1 VTHQVEIPVDT
12 LRRAASILIDR
23 LEAAAG
29 PAIVLDKDMF
39 WAIPPE
45 HRSNVYAE
53 PVEFTVGQL
62 SDSLE
67 NLTRVVDDPD
77 SATTFALA
85 WLADLLRAV
94 GEAVVE

>member
-1 VTHQVEIPVDT
+1 MSQQIVIPVDT
-12 LRRAASILIDR
+12 LRRAASILFDR

-29 PAIVLDKDMF
+29 QAISLDKDMF

-45 HRSNVYAE
+45 YRSNVYAV
-53 PVEFTVGQL
+53 PTEFTVGQL

-85 WLADLLRAV
+85 WLADLLRAA